1 MKPKK
6 MMMKLI
12 RIGLGITVF
21 SIIFLLNSCGHKKK
35 PTGGEKDTISPK
47 ILSFYPPE
55 FSQLNNSLEILFSK
69 PIEKSTVFEGISI
82 YPPILKKK
90 LIWSDNLLHIKIL
103 EPLKDS
109 TNYFFKFS
117 SSIKGIHQ
125 NPLDKNYTAIY
136 YNGVLQNYSIYGTI
150 SYEKEEDK
158 NKKITLS
165 LFDSDSSLVFI
176 KKISGVNYKL
186 DYLNPDEYHIQA
198 FIDRNGNN
206 KYDFEKEPYAAITV
220 TDSNNTQANL
230 SMSYA
235 DTTKPHLTKI
245 VPISNIE
252 LIAHFSENISMADEI
267 SVESADSNKVAL
279 KVITS
284 KLKNDFITIITEKQ
298 DTTKYLLKIKNI
310 TDLKENITKMDSLYF
325 NSSTISD
332 TISPKVLE
340 IYPQNGAVIKS
351 HYPEIKLTFSE
362 LIKNI
367 DVKLYNNETNKE
379 YELKAIKS
387 DKDVFEYTTQKILL
401 NYSSYKLIV
410 NALDYAGNKSKI
422 ESNFIVMEEK

>member
-55 FSQLNNSLEILFSK
+55 FSKLNNSLEILFSK

-103 EPLKDS
+103 ESLKDS

-125 NPLDKNYTAIY
+125 NPLDKNYTVIY

-198 FIDRNGNN
+198 FIDRNGNK
-206 KYDFEKEPYAAITV
+206 KYDFLGINTDRFLIEITFV
-220 TDSNNTQANL
+220 FG
-230 SMSYA
+230 
-235 DTTKPHLTKI
+235 KPRKKSFSKSEIHSDYLGKI
-245 VPISNIE
+245 VRIKRTLSNQ
-252 LIAHFSENISMADEI
+252 LNVDVWGGPSLA
-267 SVESADSNKVAL
+267 SNGDRVDCSRNFG
-279 KVITS
+279 VW
-284 KLKNDFITIITEKQ
+284 KLPDYKTEA
-298 DTTKYLLKIKNI
+298 
-310 TDLKENITKMDSLYF
+310 
-325 NSSTISD
+325 
-332 TISPKVLE
+332 PKVYNDPK
-340 IYPQNGAVIKS
+340 IIIK
-351 HYPEIKLTFSE
+351 PKKFPIE
-362 LIKNI
+362 N
-367 DVKLYNNETNKE
+367 
-379 YELKAIKS
+379 
-387 DKDVFEYTTQKILL
+387 
-401 NYSSYKLIV
+401 SY
-410 NALDYAGNKSKI
+410 
-422 ESNFIVMEEK
+422 